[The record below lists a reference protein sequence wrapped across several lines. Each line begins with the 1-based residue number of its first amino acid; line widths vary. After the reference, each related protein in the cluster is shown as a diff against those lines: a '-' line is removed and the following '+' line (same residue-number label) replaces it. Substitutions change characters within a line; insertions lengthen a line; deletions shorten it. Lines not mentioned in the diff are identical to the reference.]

1 MRRFNAILT
10 RVLKELIR
18 DKRTLALMLIA
29 PIIVLSLM
37 NVVFDSNSET
47 HVKIGVDDTVP
58 TSLVNSFPSDK
69 VKTKKYSD
77 DATIHETMKKHNLDA
92 FITIDGSTIKV
103 AYENED
109 PSNTAQIKGMIQTIL
124 TASKMKEISKDLQ
137 ELAVETHTPINIQN
151 FKIEDSYVYGS
162 ADSTFFDKIFPVL
175 IGFFVFFFV
184 FLISGI
190 ALLRERTSGTLERL
204 LATPVKRSEIV
215 FGYLVGYGLFA
226 IIQTFVIVFFS
237 IYVLNLQIE
246 GNLIWVLATNILI
259 ALTALSMGIFVST
272 FASSEFQMV
281 QFIPLIVIPQVFF
294 SGLIPLDTMADWVRY
309 LSYIFPLSYAGNAL
323 TAVMIKG
330 QGWDNIW
337 PNLAILVLF
346 IAGFTLLNI
355 TGLKKY
361 RKV

>member
-1 MRRFNAILT
+1 M
-10 RVLKELIR
+10 
-18 DKRTLALMLIA
+18 
-29 PIIVLSLM
+29 
-37 NVVFDSNSET
+37 
-47 HVKIGVDDTVP
+47 
-58 TSLVNSFPSDK
+58 
-69 VKTKKYSD
+69 
-77 DATIHETMKKHNLDA
+77 
-92 FITIDGSTIKV
+92 
-103 AYENED
+103 
-109 PSNTAQIKGMIQTIL
+109 
-124 TASKMKEISKDLQ
+124 
-137 ELAVETHTPINIQN
+137 
-151 FKIEDSYVYGS
+151 
-162 ADSTFFDKIFPVL
+162 
-175 IGFFVFFFV
+175 
-184 FLISGI
+184 ISGI

-246 GNLIWVLATNILI
+246 GSLIWVLATNILI

-330 QGWDNIW
+330 QGWENIW

>member
-1 MRRFNAILT
+1 MMRFKAILT
-10 RVLKELIR
+10 RVIKELIR

-29 PIIVLSLM
+29 PVIVLSLM

-47 HVKIGVDDTVP
+47 HVKIGVDATVP
-58 TSLVNSFPSDK
+58 SSLVKSFPSDE
-69 VKTKKYSD
+69 VKTKKYEENID
-77 DATIHETMKKHNLDA
+77 IHDTMKKDDLDA
-92 FITIDGSTIKV
+92 FVTIDGSTVKV

-109 PSNTAQIKGMIQTIL
+109 PSSTAQIKGMIQNIL
-124 TASKMKEISKDLQ
+124 TADKMKEISAELQ
-137 ELAVETHTPINIQN
+137 DLAVKTQTPIKIQN
-151 FKIEDSYVYGS
+151 FKIKSSYVYGS
-162 ADSTFFDKIFPVL
+162 ADSTFFDKIFPIL

-215 FGYLVGYGLFA
+215 LGYLVGYGLFA

-237 IYVLNLQIE
+237 IYILNLQIV
-246 GNLIWVLATNILI
+246 GSLLWVILTNILI

-294 SGLIPLDTMADWVRY
+294 SGLIPLDTMADWVRN

-323 TAVMIKG
+323 TNVMIKG
-330 QGWDNIW
+330 LGWETIW
-337 PNLAILVLF
+337 PDLTILVLF
-346 IAGFTLLNI
+346 IVVFTLLNI
-355 TGLKKY
+355 IGLKRY